1 MGGHHHHSADAGTRR
16 LAWAVAINMLLTVAQ
31 VVGGLLSG
39 SLALIA
45 DALHN
50 FSDAAGLLLA
60 LVARRISKRPADER
74 RTFGYGRAEVVGGLI
89 NLTSIMVIA
98 GYLLIEAI
106 TRTFDRPD
114 IDGWMVVIVA
124 GIALVV
130 DAATA
135 VLTYSMSK
143 DSVNLKAAFLHNL
156 ADALA
161 SVAVI
166 VTGTLIIHFDWYWT
180 DIVATVGIS
189 VYIVW
194 ISWKPMKRCIRILMQ
209 SVPEGLS
216 IDEIGQAI
224 AGVDGVEAV
233 AHLHV
238 WPIDE
243 GSVAAEVR
251 IAMADDAS
259 IIDAHNSS
267 CTLFSYEQKYYP
279 LSRRSF
285 DSSSTRTLEAELLI
299 VELAP

>member
-1 MGGHHHHSADAGTRR
+1 MSNHDHHHGSDLGTRR
-16 LAWAVAINMLLTVAQ
+16 LAWAVAINLLLTAAQ
-31 VVGGLLSG
+31 VVGGVLSG
-39 SLALIA
+39 SLSLVA

-60 LVARRISKRPADER
+60 LVARKISKRPADAQ

-106 TRTFDRPD
+106 TRTFDRPE

-130 DAATA
+130 DVATA

-143 DSVNLKAAFLHNL
+143 GSVNIKAAFLHNV

-166 VTGTLIIHFDWYWT
+166 ITGTLIILFDWYWT
-180 DIVATVGIS
+180 DIVATIGIS

-194 ISWKPMKRCIRILMQ
+194 MSWSPIKQCIRILMQ

-216 IDEIGQAI
+216 IEEMARTI
-224 AGVDGVEAV
+224 ADVRGVQGV

-243 GSVAAEVR
+243 QHVSLEVR
-251 IAMADDAS
+251 VEMRTNASLQDAQAVREHVQAAIAERFGIEHATIEVRPAGTMDEGLVPE
-259 IIDAHNSS
+259 H
-267 CTLFSYEQKYYP
+267 
-279 LSRRSF
+279 
-285 DSSSTRTLEAELLI
+285 
-299 VELAP
+299 

>member
-1 MGGHHHHSADAGTRR
+1 MPNQDHHHGSDLGTRR
-16 LAWAVAINMLLTVAQ
+16 LAWAVAINLLLTAAQ
-31 VVGGLLSG
+31 VVGGVLSG
-39 SLALIA
+39 SLSLVA

-60 LVARRISKRPADER
+60 LVARKISKRPADAQ

-106 TRTFDRPD
+106 TRTFDRPE

-124 GIALVV
+124 GVALIV
-130 DAATA
+130 DVATA

-143 DSVNLKAAFLHNL
+143 GSVNIKAAFLHNV

-166 VTGTLIIHFDWYWT
+166 ITGTLIILFDWYWT
-180 DIVATVGIS
+180 DVVATIGIS

-194 ISWKPMKRCIRILMQ
+194 MSWSPMKRCIRILMQ
-209 SVPEGLS
+209 SVPELLL
-216 IDEIGQAI
+216 IEDMARTI
-224 AGVDGVEAV
+224 ADVRGVQGV

-243 GSVAAEVR
+243 QHTSLEVR
-251 IAMADDAS
+251 VEMRTDAS
-259 IIDAHNSS
+259 LQDAQAVREHVRAAIAER
-267 CTLFSYEQKYYP
+267 FGIGH
-279 LSRRSF
+279 
-285 DSSSTRTLEAELLI
+285 STIEVRPAGTMDEGLVPEH
-299 VELAP
+299 